1 MSPESAEP
9 EPESFGQRRVVR
21 TLRAKVTFARR
32 DKMLK
37 KLVSNKDAQSFSN
50 SFERVL
56 GAVRKP
62 GGGGG
67 RFRVLLHF

>member
-1 MSPESAEP
+1 MSPEPEP

-21 TLRAKVTFARR
+21 TLRAKVTFARS

-50 SFERVL
+50 YASM
-56 GAVRKP
+56 VRNLEK
-62 GGGGG
+62 
-67 RFRVLLHF
+67 RLTC